1 MLRQFPLVQLISM
14 ESRMESAAG
23 LLQDDLEEDL
33 RELEELAAH
42 LAQEGEQMKRRGG
55 LGADWCH
62 IWGWGFMGYSSTVYV
77 GICCI

>member
-1 MLRQFPLVQLISM
+1 
-14 ESRMESAAG
+14 MESAAG

-55 LGADWCH
+55 LGAD
-62 IWGWGFMGYSSTVYV
+62 
-77 GICCI
+77 